1 MVPIF
6 TGEHT
11 LTVDGKGRVSIPAD
25 FRRVLAA
32 GDPDRTPDRTPD
44 RAVEMKILYG
54 DHLDRRLHFY
64 TMSAF
69 AQIQADILALPR
81 GSEAR
86 NMASRLIL
94 GQSVTAEMDR
104 DGRMVIPQKQ
114 REKIGLTEG
123 KVYFSGLGEFFEV
136 WNAETW
142 AETEGAE
149 TKAWLEDKPRGFD
162 PLILLQPGGS

>member
-32 GDPDRTPDRTPD
+32 GDPERTPD

-64 TMSAF
+64 TMTAF

-123 KVYFSGLGEFFEV
+123 KVYFSGLGEYFEV
-136 WNAETW
+136 WNEATW

-149 TKAWLEDKPRGFD
+149 TRAWLEDKPKGFD